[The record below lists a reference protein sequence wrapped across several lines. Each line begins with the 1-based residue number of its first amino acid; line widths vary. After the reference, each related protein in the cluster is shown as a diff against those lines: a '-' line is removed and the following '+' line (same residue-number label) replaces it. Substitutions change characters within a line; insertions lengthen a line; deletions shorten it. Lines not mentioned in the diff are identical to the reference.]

1 MRGKG
6 LRNLV
11 GAPWL
16 QHDRQARSHMMNIHS
31 VSMEKREL
39 DEYRCLQRDD
49 KARRRELVTVHDKRK
64 TRIVLQR
71 DAIP

>member
-1 MRGKG
+1 
-6 LRNLV
+6 
-11 GAPWL
+11 
-16 QHDRQARSHMMNIHS
+16 MMNIHS
-31 VSMEKREL
+31 ASMEKREL

-49 KARRRELVTVHDKRK
+49 KARHRELVTVHDKRE